1 VGGGRAESTGA
12 ELSSVAGSL
21 KISASG
27 RGGSTANPDRTQTV
41 TESQRRWRARQRLGL
56 DTLAVPA
63 EWFPLFRPPTF
74 RPLKLKIHLDLIERA
89 PITAEEVD
97 AALSIHCR
105 SLSYLRAQVEG
116 ADRVDLDG
124 NPAAADTAEEAANAK
139 ARIAAIRL
147 RVKERKAKL
156 AAPSKPTEARQRPS
170 AGPGVT
176 IAPKATK
183 PATRQPGRPAIDL
196 SGRWKGWRHERD
208 DRLRE
213 A

>member
-1 VGGGRAESTGA
+1 MGGGRAESTGA

-89 PITAEEVD
+89 PVTAEEVD

-147 RVKERKAKL
+147 RGTQGQANRSPP
-156 AAPSKPTEARQRPS
+156 AAVCRSWR
-170 AGPGVT
+170 T